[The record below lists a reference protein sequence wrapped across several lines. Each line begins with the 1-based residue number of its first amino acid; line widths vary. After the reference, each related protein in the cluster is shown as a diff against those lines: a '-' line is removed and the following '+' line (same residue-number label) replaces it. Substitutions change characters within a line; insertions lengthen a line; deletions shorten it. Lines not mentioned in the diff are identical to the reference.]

1 MTIRL
6 SPLPRDPYLGFDAR
20 CVACMAAACMHCS
33 HPASCSLACSRKAD
47 IPRTILPASRVARE
61 GLSLTRWLWDQD
73 KVDAARV
80 TDASK
85 DAYN

>member
-20 CVACMAAACMHCS
+20 YVAYMAAARMHCS
-33 HPASCSLACSRKAD
+33 HPAPCTLACSRKAD
-47 IPRTILPASRVARE
+47 IPRSILLAGRAARE

-73 KVDAARV
+73 NVDAARV
-80 TDASK
+80 TDAIK